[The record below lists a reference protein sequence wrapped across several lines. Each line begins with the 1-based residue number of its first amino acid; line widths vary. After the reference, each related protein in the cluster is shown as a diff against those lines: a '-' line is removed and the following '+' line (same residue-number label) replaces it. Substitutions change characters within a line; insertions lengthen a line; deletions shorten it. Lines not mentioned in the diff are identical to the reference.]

1 MFDYLAKFIQDK
13 YRTNSFI
20 PLHEP
25 RFIGKEKE
33 FVSQTIDSTFVSSVG
48 QYVNQFEEDLATYT
62 SSKRAIAIV
71 NGTSAL
77 HLSMLMAGVKPG
89 DYVITQALTFV
100 ATCNAI
106 HYCQAEPILIDVDK
120 KTLGLSPTALEA
132 WLEEN
137 AFIDT
142 DQVCKLKNSKRAIK
156 ACIPMHTF
164 GHPVEIDTLAT
175 ICNVWRLIM
184 IEDAAESLGSLF
196 KDTHTGTFGLMG
208 TLSFNGNKIIT
219 TGGGGAILCNEEL
232 YLKGKHLSTTA
243 KKPNDIHF
251 VHDEVGFN
259 YRLPNINAA
268 LGCAQLESINLFVT
282 QKRQLAEEYAQLLK
296 NSNLEFFKE
305 PKNCRS
311 NYWLNTIICHDGSQ
325 RNELLN
331 YMNSREIMT
340 RPVWTP
346 MNKLPMFKNSISDS
360 LQNTLWLEE
369 RIVNIPSSPPPCS
382 I

>member
-1 MFDYLAKFIQDK
+1 MFDHLAKFIQDK

-48 QYVNQFEEDLATYT
+48 QYVNQFEEDIAKYT
-62 SSKRAIAIV
+62 GSKRAIAIV

-120 KTLGLSPTALEA
+120 KTLGLSPIALEA

-137 AFIDT
+137 AFVDI

-164 GHPVEIDTLAT
+164 GHPVEIDTLAK
-175 ICNVWRLIM
+175 ICNVWKLAM

-311 NYWLNTIICHDGSQ
+311 NYWLNTIICHDESQ

-369 RIVNIPSSPPPCS
+369 RIVNIPSSPPPHS

>member
-48 QYVNQFEEDLATYT
+48 QYVNQFEEDIAKYT
-62 SSKRAIAIV
+62 GSKRAIAIV

-120 KTLGLSPTALEA
+120 KTLGLSPIALEA

-137 AFIDT
+137 AFVDT

-164 GHPVEIDTLAT
+164 GHPVEIDTLAK
-175 ICNVWRLIM
+175 ICNVWKLAM

-311 NYWLNTIICHDGSQ
+311 NYWLNTIICHDESQ

-346 MNKLPMFKNSISDS
+346 MNKLPMFKSSISDS

-369 RIVNIPSSPPPCS
+369 RIVNIPSSPPPYS

>member
-1 MFDYLAKFIQDK
+1 MFNYLAEFIQDK

-48 QYVNQFEEDLATYT
+48 QYVNQFEEDLAKYT
-62 SSKRAIAIV
+62 GSKKAIGIV

-77 HLSMLMAGVKPG
+77 HLSMLIAGVKPG

-120 KTLGLSPTALEA
+120 KTLGLSPIALEA

-137 AFIDT
+137 AFVDT

-164 GHPVEIDTLAT
+164 GHPVEIDTLAK
-175 ICNVWRLIM
+175 ICNVWKLSM

-268 LGCAQLESINLFVT
+268 LGCAQLESINLFVK

-311 NYWLNTIICHDGSQ
+311 NYWLNTIICHDESQ

-346 MNKLPMFKNSISDS
+346 MNKLPMFKNSISDN

>member
-1 MFDYLAKFIQDK
+1 MFDHLAKFIQDK

-48 QYVNQFEEDLATYT
+48 QYVNQFEEDIAKYT
-62 SSKRAIAIV
+62 GSKRAIAIV

-120 KTLGLSPTALEA
+120 KTLGLSPIALEA

-137 AFIDT
+137 AFVDT

-164 GHPVEIDTLAT
+164 GHPVEIDTLAK
-175 ICNVWRLIM
+175 ICNVWKLAM

-311 NYWLNTIICHDGSQ
+311 NYWLNTIICHDESQ

-331 YMNSREIMT
+331 FMNSREIMT

-369 RIVNIPSSPPPCS
+369 RIVNVPSSPPPYS

>member
-48 QYVNQFEEDLATYT
+48 QYVNQFEEDIAKYT
-62 SSKRAIAIV
+62 GSKRAIAIV

-120 KTLGLSPTALEA
+120 KTLGLSPIALEA

-137 AFIDT
+137 AFVDT

-164 GHPVEIDTLAT
+164 GHPVEIDTLAS
-175 ICNVWRLIM
+175 ICKVWKLAM

-311 NYWLNTIICHDGSQ
+311 NYWLNTIICHDESQ

-360 LQNTLWLEE
+360 LQNTFWLEE
-369 RIVNIPSSPPPCS
+369 RIVNIPSSPPPYS

>member
-1 MFDYLAKFIQDK
+1 MFDHLAKFIQDK
-13 YRTNSFI
+13 YCTNSFI

-33 FVSQTIDSTFVSSVG
+33 FVAQTIDSTFVSSVG
-48 QYVNQFEEDLATYT
+48 QYVNQFEEDIAKYT
-62 SSKRAIAIV
+62 GSKKAIAIV

-77 HLSMLMAGVKPG
+77 HLSMLIAGVKPG

-120 KTLGLSPTALEA
+120 KTLGLSPIALEA

-137 AFIDT
+137 AFVDT

-175 ICNVWRLIM
+175 ICNVWKLAL

-251 VHDEVGFN
+251 IHDEIGFN

-311 NYWLNTIICHDGSQ
+311 NYWLNTIICHDEFQ

-346 MNKLPMFKNSISDS
+346 MNKLPMFKSSISDS

-369 RIVNIPSSPPPCS
+369 RIVNIPSSPPPYS

>member
-48 QYVNQFEEDLATYT
+48 QYVNQFEEDIAKYT
-62 SSKRAIAIV
+62 GSKKAIAIV

-120 KTLGLSPTALEA
+120 KTLGLSPIALEA

-137 AFIDT
+137 AFVDI

-175 ICNVWRLIM
+175 ICNVWKLAM

-311 NYWLNTIICHDGSQ
+311 NYWLNTIICHDESQ

-369 RIVNIPSSPPPCS
+369 RIVNIPSSPPPYS

>member
-48 QYVNQFEEDLATYT
+48 QYVNQFEEDIAKYT
-62 SSKRAIAIV
+62 GSKRAIAIV

-120 KTLGLSPTALEA
+120 KTLGLSPIALEA

-137 AFIDT
+137 AFVDT

-175 ICNVWRLIM
+175 ICNVWKLAM

-208 TLSFNGNKIIT
+208 TISFNGNKIIT

-251 VHDEVGFN
+251 VHDDVGFN

-311 NYWLNTIICHDGSQ
+311 NYWLNTIICHDESQ

-331 YMNSREIMT
+331 YMNIREIMT

-369 RIVNIPSSPPPCS
+369 RIVNIPSSPPPYS

>member
-1 MFDYLAKFIQDK
+1 MFDHLAKFIQDK

-48 QYVNQFEEDLATYT
+48 QYVNQFEEDLAKYT
-62 SSKRAIAIV
+62 ASKRAIAIV

-120 KTLGLSPTALEA
+120 KTLGLSPIALEA

-137 AFIDT
+137 AFVDT

-175 ICNVWRLIM
+175 ICNVWKLAM

-251 VHDEVGFN
+251 VHDEIGFN

-268 LGCAQLESINLFVT
+268 LGCAQLESINLFVK

-311 NYWLNTIICHDGSQ
+311 NYWLNTIICHDESQ

-369 RIVNIPSSPPPCS
+369 RIVNVPSSPPPYS

>member
-1 MFDYLAKFIQDK
+1 MFDHLAKFIQDK

-48 QYVNQFEEDLATYT
+48 QYVNQFEEDIAKYT
-62 SSKRAIAIV
+62 GSKRAIAIV

-120 KTLGLSPTALEA
+120 KTLGLSPIALEA

-137 AFIDT
+137 AFVDT

-164 GHPVEIDTLAT
+164 GHPVEIDTLAK
-175 ICNVWRLIM
+175 ICNVWKLAM

-311 NYWLNTIICHDGSQ
+311 NYWLNTIICHDESQ

-369 RIVNIPSSPPPCS
+369 RIVNIPSSPPPHS

>member
-48 QYVNQFEEDLATYT
+48 QYVNQFEEDIAKYT
-62 SSKRAIAIV
+62 GSKKAIAIV

-120 KTLGLSPTALEA
+120 KTLGLSPIALEA

-137 AFIDT
+137 AFVDI

-164 GHPVEIDTLAT
+164 GHPVEIDTLAK
-175 ICNVWRLIM
+175 ICNVWKLAM

-311 NYWLNTIICHDGSQ
+311 NYWLNTIICHDESQ

-369 RIVNIPSSPPPCS
+369 RIVNIPSSPPPHS

>member
-48 QYVNQFEEDLATYT
+48 QYVNQFEEDIAKYT
-62 SSKRAIAIV
+62 GSKRAIAIV

-120 KTLGLSPTALEA
+120 KTLGLSPIALEA

-137 AFIDT
+137 AFVDI

-311 NYWLNTIICHDGSQ
+311 NYWLNTIICHDESQ

-346 MNKLPMFKNSISDS
+346 MNKLPMFKSSISDS

-369 RIVNIPSSPPPCS
+369 RIVNIPSSPPPYS

>member
-48 QYVNQFEEDLATYT
+48 QYVNQFEEDIAKYT
-62 SSKRAIAIV
+62 GSKRAIAIV

-120 KTLGLSPTALEA
+120 KTLGLSPIALEA

-137 AFIDT
+137 AFVDT

-175 ICNVWRLIM
+175 ICNVWKLAM

-251 VHDEVGFN
+251 VHDEIGFN

-311 NYWLNTIICHDGSQ
+311 NYWLNTIICHDESQ

-369 RIVNIPSSPPPCS
+369 RIVNIPSSPPPYS

>member
-13 YRTNSFI
+13 YHTNSFI

-48 QYVNQFEEDLATYT
+48 QYVNQFEEDLAKYT
-62 SSKRAIAIV
+62 ASKKAIAVV

-120 KTLGLSPTALEA
+120 KTLGLSPIALEA

-137 AFIDT
+137 AFVDT

-164 GHPVEIDTLAT
+164 GHPVEIDTLAK
-175 ICNVWRLIM
+175 ICNVWKLSM

-268 LGCAQLESINLFVT
+268 LGCAQLESINLFVK

-296 NSNLEFFKE
+296 NSHLEFFKE

-311 NYWLNTIICHDGSQ
+311 NYWLNTIICHDESQ

-369 RIVNIPSSPPPCS
+369 RIVNIPSSPPPYS

>member
-48 QYVNQFEEDLATYT
+48 QYVNQFEEDIAKYT
-62 SSKRAIAIV
+62 GSKRAIAIV

-120 KTLGLSPTALEA
+120 KTLGLSPIALEA

-137 AFIDT
+137 AFVDI

-164 GHPVEIDTLAT
+164 GHPVEIDTLAK
-175 ICNVWRLIM
+175 ICNVWKLAM

-311 NYWLNTIICHDGSQ
+311 NYWLNTIICHDESQ

-346 MNKLPMFKNSISDS
+346 MNKLPMFKSSISDS

-369 RIVNIPSSPPPCS
+369 RIVNIPSSPPPYS

>member
-48 QYVNQFEEDLATYT
+48 QYVNQFEEDIAKYT
-62 SSKRAIAIV
+62 GSKRAIAVV

-120 KTLGLSPTALEA
+120 KTLGLSPIALEA

-137 AFIDT
+137 AFVDT

-175 ICNVWRLIM
+175 ICRVWKLAM

-196 KDTHTGTFGLMG
+196 KDTHTGTFGLTG

-311 NYWLNTIICHDGSQ
+311 NYWLNTIICHDESQ

>member
-48 QYVNQFEEDLATYT
+48 QYVNQFEEDIAKYT
-62 SSKRAIAIV
+62 GSKRAIAIV

-120 KTLGLSPTALEA
+120 KTLGLSPIALEA

-137 AFIDT
+137 AFVDT

-175 ICNVWRLIM
+175 ICNVWKLAL

-268 LGCAQLESINLFVT
+268 LGCAQLESINLFVK

-311 NYWLNTIICHDGSQ
+311 NYWLNAVICENKSQ
-325 RNELLN
+325 RDELLLFTN
-331 YMNSREIMT
+331 AMNIMT

-346 MNKLPMFKNSISDS
+346 MQKLPMFQHAISDS
-360 LQNTLWLEE
+360 LKNTSWLEA
-369 RIVNIPSSPPPCS
+369 RLVNIPSSPPPYS

>member
-1 MFDYLAKFIQDK
+1 MFDHLAKFIQDK

-48 QYVNQFEEDLATYT
+48 QYVNQFEEDIAKYT
-62 SSKRAIAIV
+62 GSKRAIAIV

-120 KTLGLSPTALEA
+120 KTLGLSPIALEA

-137 AFIDT
+137 AFVDT

-175 ICNVWRLIM
+175 ICNVWKLAM

-196 KDTHTGTFGLMG
+196 KNTHTGTFGLMG

-268 LGCAQLESINLFVT
+268 LGCAQLESINLFVK

-311 NYWLNTIICHDGSQ
+311 NYWLNAVICENKSQ
-325 RNELLN
+325 RDELLLFTN
-331 YMNSREIMT
+331 AMNIMT

-346 MNKLPMFKNSISDS
+346 MQKLPMFQHAISDS
-360 LQNTLWLEE
+360 LKNTSWLEA
-369 RIVNIPSSPPPCS
+369 RLVNIPSSPPPYS

>member
-48 QYVNQFEEDLATYT
+48 QYVNQFEENIAKYT
-62 SSKRAIAIV
+62 GSKRAIAIV

-120 KTLGLSPTALEA
+120 KTLGLSPIALEA

-137 AFIDT
+137 AFVDT

-175 ICNVWRLIM
+175 ICNVWKLAM

-268 LGCAQLESINLFVT
+268 LGCAQLESINLFVK

-311 NYWLNTIICHDGSQ
+311 NYWLNTIICHDESQ

>member
-25 RFIGKEKE
+25 TFIGKEKE
-33 FVSQTIDSTFVSSVG
+33 FVSQTIDSAFVSSVG
-48 QYVNQFEEDLATYT
+48 QYVNQFEENLAKYT
-62 SSKRAIAIV
+62 ASKKAIAVV

-77 HLSMLMAGVKPG
+77 HLSMLMAGIKPG

-137 AFIDT
+137 AFVDT

-164 GHPVEIDTLAT
+164 GHPVEIDTLAK
-175 ICNVWRLIM
+175 ICNVWKLAM

-232 YLKGKHLSTTA
+232 YSKGKHLSTTA
-243 KKPNDIHF
+243 KKSNDIHF

-311 NYWLNTIICHDGSQ
+311 NYWLNTIICHDESQ

-331 YMNSREIMT
+331 FMNSREIMT

-369 RIVNIPSSPPPCS
+369 RIVNIPSSPPPSS